1 MTRVAVTVPRE
12 EIIFGADVEVQ
23 LAASL
28 PKVKIFIILRRIR
41 MLLMMIFREVIMT
54 IIKVMK
60 MLKTIKLTVERLE
73 MMLNVGH
80 LPLQQDQEAQ
90 YKVAHH
96 LPL

>member
-1 MTRVAVTVPRE
+1 
-12 EIIFGADVEVQ
+12 
-23 LAASL
+23 
-28 PKVKIFIILRRIR
+28 

-80 LPLQQDQEAQ
+80 LPLQQEAQ
-90 YKVAHH
+90 YKVALH
-96 LPL
+96 LQL

>member
-1 MTRVAVTVPRE
+1 
-12 EIIFGADVEVQ
+12 
-23 LAASL
+23 
-28 PKVKIFIILRRIR
+28 

-90 YKVAHH
+90 YKVSHH
-96 LPL
+96 RPL

>member
-1 MTRVAVTVPRE
+1 
-12 EIIFGADVEVQ
+12 
-23 LAASL
+23 
-28 PKVKIFIILRRIR
+28 

-54 IIKVMK
+54 IIKEMK

-80 LPLQQDQEAQ
+80 HPLQPDQEAQ

-96 LPL
+96 RPL